1 MDSVTVSMEVVQWV
15 NRNFPKPRVDRDWL
29 QGCYEWA
36 ITLDGVRPNSQELFD
51 IIRLQILKSHLS
63 ESLDPTDGLPK
74 DIGHDNTNIT
84 LSGVPTLVEITSI
97 SEVGSSAFQL
107 DQVRKAREDRIQA
120 GGFDEYDEGDEDADL
135 EVEGEGPLPNYPRS
149 MLAFVLSDGTTQFQA
164 MEYKPL
170 PQLSLVQ
177 TPLGFKLQLKAVRI
191 VCGVANLEPDNVIL
205 LGGKSDL
212 NQHRDYYLRQNLR
225 ERMGLPKEP
234 TPEFEDVEGEIDKN
248 SGAGAPGPPS
258 PPPQAL

>member
-1 MDSVTVSMEVVQWV
+1 MDSVTVSMEVVAWV
-15 NRNFPKPRVDRDWL
+15 NRNFPKPRVDR
-29 QGCYEWA
+29 E
-36 ITLDGVRPNSQELFD
+36 TS
-51 IIRLQILKSHLS
+51 LKSHLS

-135 EVEGEGPLPNYPRS
+135 EVEGEGPLPNYP
-149 MLAFVLSDGTTQFQA
+149 
-164 MEYKPL
+164 
-170 PQLSLVQ
+170 SLVQ